1 MTTIIG
7 TPSVAALSSLYAESW
22 WLRDLIDASRDVA
35 VSVVDWRP
43 STHISAGTFYPRR
56 STDDLI
62 EPARAVVVSGP
73 VYGDEGSLVIRV
85 LDKATHDAVMLLLTS
100 RRVLLLQ
107 DVLPQQ
113 WYLKVNG
120 SVQRTPIRAQREL
133 AEPWPVRFAY
143 EITVPVIEVAE
154 PTS

>member
-1 MTTIIG
+1 MTTVIG
-7 TPSVAALSSLYAESW
+7 TPSVAALTSLYAESW
-22 WLRDLIDASRDVA
+22 WLRDLIDSSRDVA

-43 STHISAGTFYPRR
+43 TRHMEAGTFYPRR
-56 STDDLI
+56 SSDGL

-113 WYLKVNG
+113 WYVKVNG
-120 SVQRTPIRAQREL
+120 SPQRTPIRAQRE
-133 AEPWPVRFAY
+133 AGEPWPVRFAY
-143 EITVPVIEVAE
+143 EITVPCIEVAE